1 MDEASAVELEE
12 LENLF
17 AKANG
22 LLEKKD
28 YSRSKLI
35 ANKLLVHAK
44 QYHSSL
50 FQARAYG
57 LFAFISYNFNE
68 IKKAIN
74 FFELSHETYLGL
86 KRVDPLE
93 IFKTRNSLGVVY
105 KLNGEL
111 WKSML
116 VLKSSLELAEQYDI
130 PNSSGYNNIAVI
142 YSSQKKFEKALAFFK
157 MAKKVELR
165 NKKPD
170 DNKINQFD
178 SNIAKM
184 LIGLNRL
191 SEAETILNKTKS
203 FFEDKNDTPSLALN
217 YRCLAQLN
225 FNKGD
230 YEESEKWLLKVLSF
244 SKQDGNNG
252 TDVEVFI
259 DLAKIYGLT
268 SRMKLQEVSLL
279 KALDVAKKIN
289 IGFLSIA
296 LTSLLNFYER
306 KSDFKEAIIVLA
318 ELLQIKR
325 QKTSNKGEIK
335 LLAYQEEFE
344 AKMFNKLIELE
355 YIYNRNL
362 KEKNIELSIA
372 LNEHEKLQ
380 SRISSLREQL
390 NPGYIFSILQEIQM
404 HAIKKSLIM
413 ASDFVAE
420 FAALMRGVLKHSR
433 EDLVIL
439 QDELD
444 LVKNYLTI
452 EQKREHQKISYQ
464 IKVHKNLD
472 SKELMVTPFIVQ
484 SFVKY
489 VFNENN
495 LNSINHILINIRRSS
510 PGVYVHVSIS
520 NIKESFIIEEN
531 EHIYFAK
538 ELNVSCGRGNPFREF
553 VGGIC
558 QVKKIRINS
567 MRNHYICHILKS

>member
-44 QYHSSL
+44 QCHSSL

-86 KRVDPLE
+86 KSVDPLE

-116 VLKSSLELAEQYDI
+116 VLKSSLELAEKYDI

-165 NKKPD
+165 NKKPVD
-170 DNKINQFD
+170 IKINQFD

-184 LIGLNRL
+184 LISLNRL
-191 SEAETILNKTKS
+191 SEAETILDKTRS
-203 FFEDKNDTPSLALN
+203 FFEDKNDISSVALN

-230 YEESEKWLLKVLSF
+230 YAESEKWLLKALSF

-289 IGFLSIA
+289 LGFLSIA

-306 KSDFKEAIIVLA
+306 KGDFKEAIIVLD

-325 QKTSNKGEIK
+325 QTTSNEGEIK

-355 YIYNRNL
+355 YIYNQNL

-404 HAIKKSLIM
+404 HAIKKSLMM

-444 LVKNYLTI
+444 LLKNYLTI
-452 EQKREHQKISYQ
+452 EQKREHQKISFQ
-464 IKVHKNLD
+464 IKVHKNVDL
-472 SKELMVTPFIVQ
+472 KELTVTPFIVQ

-495 LNSINHILINIRRSS
+495 LNSTNNILLNIRRSS
-510 PGVYVHVSIS
+510 LGVYVHVGIS
-520 NIKESFIIEEN
+520 NIKESFIIEED
-531 EHIYFAK
+531 EDIYFAK
-538 ELNVSCGRGNPFREF
+538 KLNVSCGRGNLFREL
-553 VGGIC
+553 VRGIC

-567 MRNHYICHILKS
+567 LRNHYICHILIS